1 MYVRMTFFKV
11 KPGKMDEL
19 RNLYVNEVIPA
30 HKNNK
35 GIRFVHLLEGL
46 DSQG

>member
-1 MYVRMTFFKV
+1 MYVRMTFFNV

-30 HKNNK
+30 HKDK
-35 GIRFVHLLEGL
+35 
-46 DSQG
+46 